1 MAGESWF
8 ERFVRLDIR
17 VWAAIIATVLLVGG
31 VMWVVPTTPTSN
43 SFTFDTARRNAST
56 ALPILL
62 DTPLDGTIIHGSDA
76 EFYQL
81 EPLKSSYRL
90 DVRLTNHSEKMIP
103 GIRIF
108 DAANNLIQDRSL
120 EFVRK
125 PGATIETSFL
135 AQSNMTYYVQV
146 FSQRNTTG
154 MYTIS
159 VTMR

>member
-31 VMWVVPTTPTSN
+31 VMWVVPTTPTSS

>member
-31 VMWVVPTTPTSN
+31 VMWVVPTTPTSS
-43 SFTFDTARRNAST
+43 SFTFDTARRDASN

-76 EFYQL
+76 EFYRL
-81 EPLKSSYRL
+81 EPPLKTSYRL

-108 DAANNLIQDRSL
+108 DAANNLLQDKSL
-120 EFVRK
+120 EYVRK

-135 AQSNMTYYVQV
+135 AQSNVTY
-146 FSQRNTTG
+146 
-154 MYTIS
+154 
-159 VTMR
+159 

>member
-31 VMWVVPTTPTSN
+31 VMWVVPTTPTSS

-56 ALPILL
+56 ALPLLL

>member
-8 ERFVRLDIR
+8 KRHVRLDIR

-43 SFTFDTARRNAST
+43 SFTFDTASRST
-56 ALPILL
+56 SNALPILF
-62 DTPLDGTIIHGSDA
+62 DTPADGTIIHGSDA
-76 EFYQL
+76 EFYRL
-81 EPLKSSYRL
+81 EPLKSSTRL
-90 DVRLTNHSEKMIP
+90 DVRLTNRSEKMIP

-108 DAANNLIQDRSL
+108 DAENNLLQDKSL
-120 EFVRK
+120 EYVRR

-135 AQSNMTYYVQV
+135 GQSNTTYYVQV

-154 MYTIS
+154 MYTIT